1 MHPTAM
7 SNCMLVSESEK
18 SGQCEYGNAVF
29 EYVQIK
35 TILKLKFEIVLNN
48 VCKRSKLMPIS
59 PAK

>member
-35 TILKLKFEIVLNN
+35 TILICSLKPFTLFWTAMAVSGA
-48 VCKRSKLMPIS
+48 C
-59 PAK
+59 

>member
-1 MHPTAM
+1 M
-7 SNCMLVSESEK
+7 
-18 SGQCEYGNAVF
+18 F

-48 VCKRSKLMPIS
+48 ICKRSKLTQIS

>member
-1 MHPTAM
+1 M
-7 SNCMLVSESEK
+7 
-18 SGQCEYGNAVF
+18 F